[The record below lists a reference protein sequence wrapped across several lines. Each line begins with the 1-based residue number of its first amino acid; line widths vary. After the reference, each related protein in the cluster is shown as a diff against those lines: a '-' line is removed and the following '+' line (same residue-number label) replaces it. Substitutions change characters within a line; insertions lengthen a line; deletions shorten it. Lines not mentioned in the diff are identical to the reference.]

1 MTFALS
7 SNSILLISV
16 ADPYHF
22 DTDPDPGSEKI
33 RYGSGSGSRAN
44 FDTDPDP
51 DKKDKD
57 LDPDP
62 AKKRLSTRKIFKSD
76 EKRSNQMFCGCRLL
90 INHLSRILVLLP
102 VVVATVKR

>member
-7 SNSILLISV
+7 SNSILLISM

-51 DKKDKD
+51 GKKYKD

-62 AKKRLSTRKIFKSD
+62 AKKRLSTRKIFK
-76 EKRSNQMFCGCRLL
+76 K
-90 INHLSRILVLLP
+90 
-102 VVVATVKR
+102 

>member
-16 ADPYHF
+16 ADPYHV

-33 RYGSGSGSRAN
+33 RYGSGSRAN

-51 DKKDKD
+51 GKKYKD

-62 AKKRLSTRKIFKSD
+62 AKKRLSTRKIFK
-76 EKRSNQMFCGCRLL
+76 K
-90 INHLSRILVLLP
+90 
-102 VVVATVKR
+102 